1 MVLQEVGKYSV
12 EPFALERILELEYVK
27 TVNEHAKLY
36 VRGILKEGEEDSLI
50 RQQWDDMPVKL
61 IQAGVTLFCGVAADV
76 GVICENGVYYLEAE
90 ALSWTVKLDRV
101 EKKRSFQEHGRG
113 YDSIVNQIAAEF
125 GGLAKC
131 VAPAKQIENLLLQYR
146 ETDWEFLKRIAS
158 HSNSV
163 LVPDPAEEKP
173 AFSFGVADGESYVE
187 ETEKADFSIRK
198 NVTRYRQLSQ
208 SEEISYQEEDAIE
221 YTIRTEFATLEIGD
235 KVSIK
240 GKKLYVREV
249 RMSLKDSVFLCT
261 CVATTK
267 AGISAPRMAHPH
279 ISGLTLTGEVLKI
292 INYRLKVHLAIDE
305 TQDEGTA
312 YEFPY
317 ATGYTTEGDTGW
329 YMMPEKGD
337 SVEIVFPTED
347 ENTAYAAQSV
357 RRGETDR
364 TNDPEIKYIR
374 TVNGIEIQMN
384 KTEIVITADDWLTF
398 MDLNKKDGVSI
409 FTIEEVNVLSAKNIS
424 LATLKDISMVC
435 NGNFNLQVGK
445 KMTVNAKELIDV
457 ANKENI
463 VHMEPNK
470 GIEMKAKKPIKI
482 STQDKMNLESKKMF
496 TANSAD
502 EMKINSKKN
511 LNILSKNKMIWTA
524 SKALQEN
531 CKGSAIRIDGNVTIK
546 AMLIKEN

>member
-482 STQDKMNLESKKMF
+482 STQDKMNLESQKMF

-502 EMKINSKKN
+502 QMKINSKKN